1 MTSPRGHE
9 TGVAPPSQC
18 RSSSGHGGHLH
29 GGRRDG
35 GRWPGLHQ
43 PLDHARTLSRQ
54 HVRPEEKLAQS
65 KIFFVVLMWI
75 SIRVGDQ
82 LNIRT
87 PGSLASARWITDYSV
102 TLISYFQKYFDAHSN
117 IAFGD
122 WSIELMVREEMIFM
136 TLRVYK
142 RLDWMDGQVK
152 RWINDEIPNS
162 MPPAFPQPC
171 WKSKVGSELNFVQ
184 SIYHSICRTKSIF
197 IRSAG
202 WYPQRSQSDYSKLSF

>member
-9 TGVAPPSQC
+9 TGVAAPSQC

-43 PLDHARTLSRQ
+43 PLDHARTLSR
-54 HVRPEEKLAQS
+54 HNVRQEEKLAQS

-87 PGSLASARWITDYSV
+87 PGSLARWSRLAARASAHWITDYSV
-102 TLISYFQKYFDAHSN
+102 TLISYFPKICVISKNILTPTVISHSAIEALN
-117 IAFGD
+117 WWCVKKWFLWHSESTKD
-122 WSIELMVREEMIFM
+122 WIG
-136 TLRVYK
+136 
-142 RLDWMDGQVK
+142 WMDK
-152 RWINDEIPNS
+152 
-162 MPPAFPQPC
+162 
-171 WKSKVGSELNFVQ
+171 
-184 SIYHSICRTKSIF
+184 
-197 IRSAG
+197 
-202 WYPQRSQSDYSKLSF
+202 